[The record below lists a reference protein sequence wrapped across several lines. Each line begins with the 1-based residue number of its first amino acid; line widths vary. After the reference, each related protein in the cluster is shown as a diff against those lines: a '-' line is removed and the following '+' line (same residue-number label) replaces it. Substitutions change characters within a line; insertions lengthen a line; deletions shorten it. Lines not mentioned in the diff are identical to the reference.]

1 MGQSVEKRPSPGP
14 LGLRKE
20 TQKWFATHTI
30 QDVREIATDLE
41 NAGEDVT
48 DLLDALTE
56 LERFVTENRSA
67 QGARRKA

>member
-1 MGQSVEKRPSPGP
+1 MGQFMEKRPSSGP
-14 LGLRKE
+14 SGLRKE
-20 TQKWFATHTI
+20 TREWFATHTI

-56 LERFVTENRSA
+56 LERFVTENGSA
-67 QGARRKA
+67 RGARRKA